1 MATPGV
7 GLGVQDSKGFCLP
20 SSAAVSAVAKEKVE
34 MEVLHPRPPPR
45 PDSEI
50 AELEDPVPAS
60 LT

>member
-34 MEVLHPRPPPR
+34 MEVLHPPPR